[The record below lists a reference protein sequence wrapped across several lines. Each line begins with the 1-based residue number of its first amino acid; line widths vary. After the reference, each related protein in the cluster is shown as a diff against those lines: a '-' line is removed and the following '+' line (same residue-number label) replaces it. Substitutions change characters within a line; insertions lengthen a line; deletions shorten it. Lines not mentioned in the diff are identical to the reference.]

1 MSSVAFAVV
10 CLAVAGAVASW
21 IAGAYFFVRT
31 LSTLGSAGEAFY
43 TAAFW
48 MFARKKLQGAAAE
61 DAAKVNKA
69 IVAFMV
75 CILVAVVA
83 ISVGTNLQR
92 FAK

>member
-10 CLAVAGAVASW
+10 FLALAGAVASW
-21 IAGAYFFVRT
+21 IAGACFFART
-31 LSTLGSAGEAFY
+31 LSTLGANEAWY

-48 MFARKKLQGAAAE
+48 LFARKKLQGAAAE

-69 IVAFMV
+69 VVALLV

-92 FAK
+92 IAR

>member
-10 CLAVAGAVASW
+10 ILAVAGAVASW
-21 IAGAYFFVRT
+21 VAGAYFFVRT
-31 LSTLGSAGEAFY
+31 LSTLGTSEAWY
-43 TAAFW
+43 TATFW
-48 MFARKKLQGAAAE
+48 MFARNKLKGAAAE

-92 FAK
+92 IAK